1 MEEIAEALAE
11 ELGLTRTEAWRL
23 VRAVCDRIAT
33 ILSEE
38 GEVRLGGFGTFAV
51 RKRRARRGRNPRTGA
66 SLQIPEQVAV
76 TFRPAADLR
85 ARLAGPPD
93 TGDA

>member
-11 ELGLTRTEAWRL
+11 ELGLTRSEAWRL
-23 VRAVCDRIAT
+23 VRAVCDRIAAV
-33 ILSEE
+33 LAEE

-51 RKRRARRGRNPRTGA
+51 RKRPARRGRNPRTGER
-66 SLQIPEQVAV
+66 LQIPEKVAV

-85 ARLAGPPD
+85 ARIAGPAAED
-93 TGDA
+93 G